1 MTNQKKKNA
10 KMKISIGSDHRGVAL
25 KARIIQELSDIT
37 WQDVGTNSGQR
48 TDYPIYAKKVVDDIK
63 DATSDFGIL
72 ICGSGVGMAV
82 AANRE
87 KGIYAALC
95 FSPEIARVA
104 HQDDGV
110 NVLALS
116 SDYCSDEENL
126 AIARAMIAEWAAGS
140 FKGGRYAERLEMLD
154 N

>member
-1 MTNQKKKNA
+1 
-10 KMKISIGSDHRGVAL
+10 MKISIGSDHRGVSL
-25 KARIIQELSDIT
+25 KARIIEELSHIT
-37 WQDVGTNSGQR
+37 WRDVGTKNTER
-48 TDYPIYAKKVVDDIK
+48 TDYPIYADKVVHDVKDDS
-63 DATSDFGIL
+63 SDFGIL

-95 FSPEIARVA
+95 WSPEIARVA
-104 HQDDGV
+104 YQDDGV

-116 SDYCSDEENL
+116 SDYLSPEENL
-126 AIARAMIAEWAAGS
+126 AITRAIIEQWTKKS
-140 FKGGRYAERLEMLD
+140 FKGGRYADRLEMLD